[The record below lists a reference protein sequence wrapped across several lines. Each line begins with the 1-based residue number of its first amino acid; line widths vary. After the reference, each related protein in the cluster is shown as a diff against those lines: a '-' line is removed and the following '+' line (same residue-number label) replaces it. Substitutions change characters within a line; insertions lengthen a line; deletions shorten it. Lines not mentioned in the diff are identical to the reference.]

1 MDHIN
6 FDTMIKDGHIGD
18 YILGKGI
25 FTRKTTYPEEDYQCW
40 NALHEYYRG
49 LLTESEQAQYI
60 NQEILSLYDIT
71 NPSSTQIALTL
82 ARMFDI
88 QRIEEYIF
96 DTIDNETF
104 DTFPPDV
111 QISILRT
118 ISSMR
123 IEQLAIFLVST
134 ILELNI
140 LSEFLLLWNSRPVT
154 MSYVGDDDL
163 WRLSAISLTY
173 DSSPSEIQHKIEESL
188 YKIIGSYSKIG
199 KLFSVFIEDDL
210 QGGEIFSKLLAKILE
225 DNVQANPRCT

>member
-123 IEQLAIFLVST
+123 IEQFAIFLVSA

-199 KLFSVFIEDDL
+199 KLFSVF
-210 QGGEIFSKLLAKILE
+210 
-225 DNVQANPRCT
+225 

>member
-173 DSSPSEIQHKIEESL
+173 DSSPSEIQYKIEESL

-199 KLFSVFIEDDL
+199 KLFSVFLEDDL

-225 DNVQANPRCT
+225 DNVQANPRST

>member
-6 FDTMIKDGHIGD
+6 FDTMIKDGHIRD

-199 KLFSVFIEDDL
+199 KLFSVFLEDDL

-225 DNVQANPRCT
+225 DHVQANPRST

>member
-199 KLFSVFIEDDL
+199 KLFSVFLEDDL

-225 DNVQANPRCT
+225 DNVQANPRST

>member
-6 FDTMIKDGHIGD
+6 FDTMIKDGHIRD

-199 KLFSVFIEDDL
+199 KLFSVFLEDDL

-225 DNVQANPRCT
+225 DNVQANPRST

>member
-199 KLFSVFIEDDL
+199 KLFLEDDL

-225 DNVQANPRCT
+225 DNVQANPRST